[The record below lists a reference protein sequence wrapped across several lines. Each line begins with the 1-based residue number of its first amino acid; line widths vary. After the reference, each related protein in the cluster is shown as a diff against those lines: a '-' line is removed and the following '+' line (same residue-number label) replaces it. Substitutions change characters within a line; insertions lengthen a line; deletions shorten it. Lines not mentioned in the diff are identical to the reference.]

1 MKSLE
6 NAVTDTIEELELEE
20 HIESHI
26 HELEENRLYHVTF
39 QEIENGNNKTVI
51 SVEYSTEIGDLMD
64 DESWEGEIDV
74 NILSCEGMGDM
85 MPQLI
90 MELLAITLDADYFD
104 SDSEEEDDS
113 DDETLSLP
121 SQPRT
126 PPVRVLRPLVVPRL
140 QLPQRNLP

>member
-74 NILSCEGMGDM
+74 NILSCEGMGPTTAM
-85 MPQLI
+85 LL

-113 DDETLSLP
+113 DDETETLP